1 MKFNKCQTSID
12 DLHLEKYTQEVQEQ
26 FWDYIH
32 NVPFIRWMISGE
44 RPPNPLLA
52 RASISFKKKIL
63 HIAHVLDF
71 QHFNGD

>member
-12 DLHLEKYTQEVQEQ
+12 DLHLEKYPQEVQEQ

-44 RPPNPLLA
+44 RPLI
-52 RASISFKKKIL
+52 R
-63 HIAHVLDF
+63 
-71 QHFNGD
+71 